1 LNSAGENTL
10 TQAASPVFPPDATV
24 LRTSSGPAWVVHSA
38 KDIPESMR
46 GGAFAMRAKDFRY
59 YEMVEASLAEQFEFH
74 YFILRDDAMDAWAV
88 QPFFFVDQDLLAGL
102 PAGIRSLFNGVRK
115 IWPRFLKLRMMTI
128 GCAAGEGELDH
139 DQPWVAAALY
149 DAIEGYR
156 RAAKAFLI
164 LLKDYPAGYRTALA
178 NFTRGGYERV
188 PSMPAAEL
196 ALDFAS
202 FEEFMAKRLSKVFR
216 KNLRRKLRAS
226 EEGPAVTMETLK
238 DVTPIVDEILPL
250 YLQTHERSE
259 FKFEKLTREYFC
271 LLGQRMPD
279 RVQYFVWRREGRII
293 AFSLCMLHED
303 MIDDVNVGMDYSV
316 ALELSLYFRTWRDII
331 GWAVGNGYKLY
342 HTGPLDYDPKLH
354 LKLHLAPLDLYS
366 RHNSSLIN
374 PIYKLAMKYLEPTRH
389 DKVIRKFPNA
399 QELYG

>member
-1 LNSAGENTL
+1 
-10 TQAASPVFPPDATV
+10 V
-24 LRTSSGPAWVVHSA
+24 LHSA
-38 KDIPESMR
+38 KDIPEAMR
-46 GGAFAMRAKDFRY
+46 SVAFATRSKDFRY
-59 YEMVEASLAEQFEFH
+59 YEMLEASLSDQFDFH
-74 YFILRDDAMDAWAV
+74 YFILRDEATDAWAV

-102 PAGIRSLFNGVRK
+102 PAAIRSIFDGVRK
-115 IWPRFLKLRMMTI
+115 LWPRFLKLRMMTI

-139 DQPWVAAALY
+139 DQPWVPAALY

-156 RAAKAFLI
+156 HAAKAFLI
-164 LLKDYPAGYRTALA
+164 LLKDYPSGYRTALA

-226 EEGPAVTMETLK
+226 EDGPPVTMEALK

-303 MIDDVNVGMDYSV
+303 MIDDVNVGLDYSV
-316 ALELSLYFRTWRDII
+316 ALDLSLYFRTWRDVVE
-331 GWAVGNGYKLY
+331 WAVHHGYKVY

-354 LKLHLAPLDLYS
+354 LRLHLAPLDLYS
-366 RHNSSLIN
+366 RHNSALMN
-374 PIYKLAMKYLEPTRH
+374 PIYKLAIKYLEPTRH
-389 DKVIRKFPNA
+389 DKVIRNFPNA
-399 QELYG
+399 REIYE